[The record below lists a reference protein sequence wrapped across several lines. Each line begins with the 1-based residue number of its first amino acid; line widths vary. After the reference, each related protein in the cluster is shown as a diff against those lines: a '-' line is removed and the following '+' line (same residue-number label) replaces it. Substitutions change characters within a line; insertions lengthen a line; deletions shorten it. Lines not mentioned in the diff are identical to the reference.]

1 MQHTD
6 WAINHTGRDNREV
19 YLRSNWARNHTG
31 RNNKEVC
38 LQLNVEDF
46 SNLKR
51 LCLNLPP
58 KLQSLTSGDKETVL
72 DNKHGV
78 PKDVA
83 VTFCGATPGIVSEL
97 AAAWP
102 NHKNGQLGL

>member
-19 YLRSNWARNHTG
+19 YLRSNWARNHSG

-58 KLQSLTSGDKETVL
+58 KLQTLTSGDKETVL